1 MAKSSRTSHT
11 RTHAT
16 SKSRTARHRHVT
28 HAVRHHYNRVMPAQS
43 HHRAIVW
50 VVFLCIVGIVAAQM
64 LYPLDR
70 AVPLARLG
78 KSWVGWQLQQ
88 ATTTRIQTDFE
99 RTKVAI
105 DIGDGPGEA
114 QQLSAMGASVEAEAM
129 ASRLQ
134 EYPFWQRFIPL
145 SIFWQLPRAT
155 DYQLVFNSAELT
167 AHATTQAAAL
177 SHAPTNANL
186 ELRDGKL
193 IATNEAAG
201 RTITPDQM
209 TRGLQQA
216 HYAVGVDTVVRIVG
230 ATTQQPQKKATDL
243 DAVRAQA
250 EAALARPVTLRIRD
264 EVVTPTP
271 AQRASWLILAADE
284 SGKTVLGWH
293 EQGYQQ
299 TIAELNTKFARSAG
313 QTHMTMVNGVITSR
327 IEGTSG
333 EAIDAAALANELRPY
348 LLEGQGQSTFTV
360 GFAPTP
366 PQVIYN
372 NRYTATQEGLQAYAR
387 DQAAHGAWIS
397 IRQIGGNGWAVDA
410 DADQSIPSA
419 STFKLFVAKE
429 LFDRMNAGQIGWSD
443 PILDTTVSGCFD
455 RMTIA
460 STNPCAR
467 EWLSRF
473 GRTYMNEKMWS
484 LGFSRGTSFTNPQAV
499 HTTAGDLT
507 RMMVGIENGSLMSGA
522 NRDRLYRSLST
533 HPYRY
538 GIPTGSKAT
547 KVYDKVGFLW
557 DYVHDT
563 AIVYHPRGTYVMT
576 IMTKGKSY
584 AAIARMTREI
594 EALMYP

>member
-1 MAKSSRTSHT
+1 MAKKTTRRNPSKSAHRRTS
-11 RTHAT
+11 
-16 SKSRTARHRHVT
+16 KRHVT
-28 HAVRHHYNRVMPAQS
+28 HAVRRHYNRVMPAQS

-50 VVFLCIVGIVAAQM
+50 VVFLCVVGIIAVQM

-78 KSWVGWQLQQ
+78 DRWVGGQQHQQLSEQLTVAFQ
-88 ATTTRIQTDFE
+88 RSQ
-99 RTKVAI
+99 VAI
-105 DIGDGPGEA
+105 DVGDGAGAP
-114 QQLSAMGASVEAEAM
+114 QRLSTTGATLNAESMVAE
-129 ASRLQ
+129 LE

-145 SIFWQLPRAT
+145 SILWQFPR
-155 DYQLVFNSAELT
+155 V
-167 AHATTQAAAL
+167 AHYDVAYEPTILDGYAAIQSKKL
-177 SHAPTNANL
+177 SFAPTNASL

-193 IATNEAAG
+193 VATNEKPG
-201 RTITPDQM
+201 RQVAPGQIA
-209 TRGLQQA
+209 QA
-216 HYAVGVDTVVRIVG
+216 VTSAPLAVGVDTVVKVVG
-230 ATTQQPQKKATDL
+230 VPAIPPAKTSRDFDVVRTQA
-243 DAVRAQA
+243 A
-250 EAALARPVTLRIRD
+250 AALARNVILRVRD
-264 EVVTPTP
+264 QTVTPT
-271 AQRASWLILAADE
+271 AEQRASWFELVADVD
-284 SGKTVLGWH
+284 GRTKLGINH
-293 EQGYQQ
+293 ANFTSY
-299 TIAELNTKFARSAG
+299 TNTELNTKFARAAG
-313 QTHMTMVNGVITSR
+313 QSHLTMVNGIVTNR
-327 IEGTSG
+327 IEGVPG
-333 EAIDAAALANELRPY
+333 EQVDQAALLAQLQPY
-348 LLEGQGQSTFTV
+348 LLDGVGAGEVVV
-360 GFAPTP
+360 GFAPVTP
-366 PQVIYN
+366 QIIYN
-372 NRYTATQEGLQAYAR
+372 NRYTATQEGLAAYAR
-387 DQAAHGAWIS
+387 DQAVHGAWIS
-397 IRQIGGNGWAVDA
+397 IRQIGGNGWSVDA

-429 LFDRMNAGQIGWSD
+429 LFDRMNNGQIRWGD

-467 EWLSRF
+467 EWLRQF
-473 GRTYMNEKMWS
+473 GRSYMNEKMWS
-484 LGFSRGTSFTNPQAV
+484 LGFSRGTSFTRPQAV